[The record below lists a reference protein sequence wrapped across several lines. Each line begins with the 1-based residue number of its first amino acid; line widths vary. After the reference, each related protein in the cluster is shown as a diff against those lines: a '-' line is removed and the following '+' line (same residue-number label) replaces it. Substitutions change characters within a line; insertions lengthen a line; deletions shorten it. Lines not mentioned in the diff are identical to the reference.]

1 MRCILFFLFFLPQ
14 SFAQNSFINIP
25 SDSLPP
31 FQIGNKWYFNV
42 QKEVDGVYS
51 QCLMTKEIIDKIQKN
66 NYQINI
72 IDVNYYYADTV
83 NHRFEYWIWD
93 DSSYS
98 ESLSIDEKGTVLYTI
113 GQEDYYIYFP
123 YTLVYTNIIDTIF
136 AIISEGA
143 IFEQIMQEAD
153 IYYWQLTKFA
163 LKIGL
168 YQQSVYNS
176 HGTHLIG
183 YSQYLIAVR
192 INNIFYGD
200 STNLTDVQES
210 IQTVNDFQLFQNFP
224 NPFNPSTTINYSVPK
239 QSNVTIVIYDVLGR
253 KISAL
258 VNEEKSIG
266 NYTVEFNASFLSSG
280 IYFYQMKVNDFVDT
294 KKMILLR

>member
-1 MRCILFFLFFLPQ
+1 
-14 SFAQNSFINIP
+14 
-25 SDSLPP
+25 
-31 FQIGNKWYFNV
+31 
-42 QKEVDGVYS
+42 
-51 QCLMTKEIIDKIQKN
+51 MTKEIIDKIQKN